1 MINLRTFT
9 LGTTE
14 VTIERYTGS
23 YTGGVFTRVL
33 DTSFTTWASV
43 QPYSTVEADEIFIPE
58 QGEHLEQIR
67 WMYTTEK
74 VYINDEKETTNP
86 VSDLIIVEG
95 EKFKPI
101 KVETWQHLSLQHYAV
116 LLQKFDGY

>member
-1 MINLRTFT
+1 MINLKNFT

-23 YTGGVFTRVL
+23 YVNGIFSRTLSETL
-33 DTSFTTWASV
+33 TTWASV
-43 QPYSTVEADEIFIPE
+43 QPYSTVESDLIFIADS
-58 QGEHLEQIR
+58 GEYVEQIR

-74 VYINDEKETTNP
+74 VYVNDEKNTTNP

-95 EKFKPI
+95 ENFKPV
-101 KVETWQHLSLQHYAV
+101 KVETWQHLSIKHYSV